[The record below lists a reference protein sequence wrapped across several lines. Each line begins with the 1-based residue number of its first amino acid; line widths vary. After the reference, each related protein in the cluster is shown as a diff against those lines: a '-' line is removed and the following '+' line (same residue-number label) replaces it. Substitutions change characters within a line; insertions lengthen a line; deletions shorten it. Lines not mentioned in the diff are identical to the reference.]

1 MKGKMLR
8 KLCTKILATSWRYK
22 MDITF
27 RLLNKKRS
35 VLRCISSSSVDIR
48 LNKTVE
54 YMYMKRCANLQ
65 INFFFNLKV
74 MFLKMFTLQT
84 WLHRGVIKLI
94 TLSVKKNLILNKW
107 DKLNFF
113 TVWLIK
119 MTLTLLTWVNL
130 FWCIYQKFLPDCN
143 KLFFKFQGTQSAN
156 PHNDYCQHFVDTGQ
170 RPHNFIRD
178 VGG

>member
-1 MKGKMLR
+1 
-8 KLCTKILATSWRYK
+8 

-35 VLRCISSSSVDIR
+35 VLRYISSSSVDIR
-48 LNKTVE
+48 LNRTVE

-113 TVWLIK
+113 TVWLIQ

-130 FWCIYQKFLPDCN
+130 F
-143 KLFFKFQGTQSAN
+143 
-156 PHNDYCQHFVDTGQ
+156 
-170 RPHNFIRD
+170 
-178 VGG
+178 